1 MATIS
6 FGTFNAIVDAVA
18 DARLPVLIR
27 GRHGIGKSQLI
38 YQFSDRRKMEVIER
52 RASQMTEGDLIG
64 LPTLEQR
71 SKALVTKWAASDWFQ
86 DACERGVVLF
96 FDEVDRGAMEVRQ
109 GLFELMDSRKLAGKH
124 LHADTLMFAAVNGG
138 IHGANYQ
145 VSDMDVAELDRYWCV
160 DVEPTVEDWLTW
172 AKDNVA
178 SEIWDFINN
187 NRAHLEHADT
197 FEPNKV
203 YPSRRS
209 WARASQAL
217 TLAKM
222 LDKGATPEL
231 QAIVQGFVGFE
242 ASTAFVDFVR
252 NYDRQVKVEEVL
264 NGKALKLTKK
274 FSLNEHL
281 ALIEKLGA
289 SKVFD
294 SQLDADQ
301 AKNVAEYY
309 VNLPSEAATKMGG
322 IFGKLNNPLVMKQ
335 QTSKGLASLYAV
347 QILTGKKVA
356 Q

>member
-6 FGTFNAIVDAVA
+6 FGTFNAIVDAIA
-18 DARLPVLIR
+18 DARFPTLIR
-27 GRHGIGKSQLI
+27 GRHGIGKSMLV
-38 YQFSDRRKMEVIER
+38 YQFAARRKMDVIER

-71 SKALVTKWAASDWFQ
+71 TSALVTKWAASDWFQ
-86 DACERGVVLF
+86 DACDRPVVLF

-109 GLFELMDSRKLAGKH
+109 GLFELMDSRKLAGKR
-124 LHADTLMFAAVNGG
+124 LHNDTLMFAAVNGG

-145 VSDMDVAELDRYWCV
+145 VSDMDVAELDRYTTF

-178 SEIWDFINN
+178 GEVWDFINN
-187 NRAHLEHADT
+187 NRAHLEHTDT
-197 FEPNKV
+197 FEPNKK

-217 TLAKM
+217 VGAK
-222 LDKGATPEL
+222 LIEKGATPEM
-231 QAIVQGFVGFE
+231 QALVAGFVGFE
-242 ASTAFVDFVR
+242 ASLAFVDFIR

-294 SQLDADQ
+294 SALSADE
-301 AKNVAEYY
+301 AKHVAEYY
-309 VNLPSEAATKMGG
+309 VNLPSEAATKIAG
-322 IFGKLNNPLVMKQ
+322 IFGKLNNPTIMKQ
-335 QTSKGLASLYAV
+335 DTSKGKASLYAV
-347 QILTGKKVA
+347 QILTGKKVV
-356 Q
+356 

>member
-6 FGTFNAIVDAVA
+6 FATFNAIVDSIA
-18 DARLPVLIR
+18 DARYPVLIR
-27 GRHGIGKSQLI
+27 GRHGIGKSQI
-38 YQFSDRRKMEVIER
+38 VYQFAERRNMEVVER

-71 SKALVTKWAASDWFQ
+71 VDALVTKWAASDWFFE
-86 DACERGVVLF
+86 ACHRPVVLF
-96 FDEVDRGAMEVRQ
+96 FDEVDRGTMEVRQ
-109 GLFELMDSRKLAGKH
+109 GLFELMDSRKLAGKR
-124 LHADTLMFAAVNGG
+124 LHPDTLMFSAVNGG
-138 IHGANYQ
+138 IHGSNYQ
-145 VSDMDVAELDRYWCV
+145 VHDMDVAELDRYTTF
-160 DVEPTVEDWLTW
+160 DVEPTVEDWLNW

-178 SEIWDFINN
+178 TEVWDFINN
-187 NRAHLEHADT
+187 NRAHLEHVDT
-197 FEPNKV
+197 FEPNKK

-209 WARASQAL
+209 WSRVSD
-217 TLAKM
+217 TLVKSKI
-222 LDKGATPEL
+222 LEKGATPEL

-242 ASTAFVDFVR
+242 ASTAFTDFVR

-264 NGKALKLTKK
+264 NGKALKMTKK

-294 SQLDADQ
+294 AQLTPEQ

-309 VNLPSEAATKMGG
+309 VTLPSEAATKIAGV
-322 IFGKLNNPLVMKQ
+322 FGKLNNPLIMKQ

-347 QILTGKKVA
+347 QILTGKKSA
-356 Q
+356 

>member
-6 FGTFNAIVDAVA
+6 FATFNAIVDSIA
-18 DARLPVLIR
+18 DARFPVLIR
-27 GRHGIGKSQLI
+27 GRHGIGKSQII
-38 YQFSDRRKMEVIER
+38 YQFANRRKLSVIER

-71 SKALVTKWAASDWFQ
+71 VGHLVTKWAASDWFYE
-86 DACERGVVLF
+86 ACEAPVVLF

-124 LHADTLMFAAVNGG
+124 LHPDTLMFAAVNGG
-138 IHGANYQ
+138 IHGSNYQ
-145 VSDMDVAELDRYWCV
+145 VHDMDVAELDRYTTF
-160 DVEPTVEDWLTW
+160 DVEPTVEDWLGW
-172 AKDNVA
+172 AKDNVVQ
-178 SEIWDFINN
+178 EVWDFINN
-187 NRAHLEHADT
+187 NRAHLEHVDT
-197 FEPNKV
+197 FEPNKK

-209 WARASQAL
+209 WSRVSQ
-217 TLAKM
+217 TLAKSNI
-222 LDKGATPEL
+222 LERGATPEL

-242 ASTAFVDFVR
+242 ASTAFTDFIR

-289 SKVFD
+289 SKVFEK
-294 SQLDADQ
+294 QLTADE

-309 VNLPSEAATKMGG
+309 VNLPSEAATKIAG
-322 IFGKLNNPLVMKQ
+322 IFGKANNPLIMKQ
-335 QTSKGLASLYAV
+335 STSKGLASLYAV
-347 QILTGKKVA
+347 QILTGKKA
-356 Q
+356 S